1 MDIVKQLEILYAER
15 QDIKAM
21 IVRMK
26 QQRRDTSA
34 LENQLQY
41 LNEQFLKAESDLKK
55 CMVHLKSV
63 LREGKKL

>member
-41 LNEQFLKAESDLKK
+41 LNEQIQKAERDLKK
-55 CMVHLKSV
+55 SMEHLKTV
-63 LREGKKL
+63 LRERKK